1 MNRSTFGAFEC
12 EKGDERVN
20 QLPFDVPYV
29 FKHFA
34 FFVDQE
40 SWAFPTIE
48 DLAKHGLRGV
58 LPNEVEEFAAFVS
71 KLEDMTSL
79 GFDLETFWNK
89 SPSEVLFVGGNYV
102 LTFLKL
108 AVDIARTEGTEFD
121 EEGDGETIRYV
132 NRRP

>member
-1 MNRSTFGAFEC
+1 MKTT
-12 EKGDERVN
+12 
-20 QLPFDVPYV
+20 PIDVPYV

-40 SWAFPTIE
+40 SWACPTIE

-58 LPNEVEEFAAFVS
+58 LPNEVEAFAAFVW
-71 KLEDMTSL
+71 KLEQMTSL
-79 GFDLETFWNK
+79 GFDLETFWNN
-89 SPSEVLFVGGNYV
+89 SPSEVLFVGGDYV

-121 EEGDGETIRYV
+121 EESDAETIRYATS
-132 NRRP
+132 RS